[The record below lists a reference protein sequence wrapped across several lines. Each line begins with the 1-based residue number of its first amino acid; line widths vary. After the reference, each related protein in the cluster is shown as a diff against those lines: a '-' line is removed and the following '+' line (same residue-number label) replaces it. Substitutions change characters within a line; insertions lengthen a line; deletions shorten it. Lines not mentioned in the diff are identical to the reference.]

1 MVVGGRGGG
10 GELGRHE
17 GWGWAEVRVMVVV
30 RVAGDEA
37 AVGGGGE
44 RVCVGLGMVGNNQMR

>member
-1 MVVGGRGGG
+1 M
-10 GELGRHE
+10 
-17 GWGWAEVRVMVVV
+17 GWAEVRVMVVV